1 MLAATPQP
9 ISGRSLAQRGSSY
22 SAATA
27 AADERWGGPVGQEHS
42 AQPSSSSASAGG
54 GGSTK
59 SSRFIALEGILLLL
73 QVVSKKDLTHGEVPF
88 PEELRR
94 VSLAMYLYIY
104 VSSSSPL
111 AAACRSVQD

>member
-54 GGSTK
+54 ARWLAARAIHDATVST
-59 SSRFIALEGILLLL
+59 SLAAHSLIFVRLFLLLPL
-73 QVVSKKDLTHGEVPF
+73 SGLFVAAQDLRAQR
-88 PEELRR
+88 L
-94 VSLAMYLYIY
+94 
-104 VSSSSPL
+104 
-111 AAACRSVQD
+111 CRAPDE